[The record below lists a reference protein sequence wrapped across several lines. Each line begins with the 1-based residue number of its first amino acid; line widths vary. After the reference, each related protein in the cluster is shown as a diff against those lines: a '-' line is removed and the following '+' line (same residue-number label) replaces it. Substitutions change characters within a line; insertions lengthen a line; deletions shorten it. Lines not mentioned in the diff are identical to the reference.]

1 MRLSGRRILVT
12 GAASGIGRATAELF
26 RAEGAAVVLLDRDE
40 NKLDDAA
47 SEIARENGPTVTTVA
62 VDLSDD
68 AAVTPAINRAAADLG
83 GLDGLVG
90 CAGVDLV
97 RPFHEMTH
105 SEWRRIL
112 DVNLTGAFSTTHAVL
127 PHLRAAG
134 SATVVHVASGA
145 ALRPLEARSA
155 YCVSKAGLVMFAKT
169 LAIDLARHGI
179 RVNAI
184 CPGIVDTPLFRQS
197 LEASGEPEAELEKI
211 LDRYLIR
218 NIGQPEDIANAAL
231 FLSSKE
237 SAHVTGTTLAVDG
250 GRTFH

>member
-26 RAEGAAVVLLDRDE
+26 RAEGAAVGLLDRDE
-40 NKLDDAA
+40 KNLDDAA
-47 SEIARENGPTVTTVA
+47 SEIVRNNGPTVTTVT

-68 AAVTPAINRAAADLG
+68 AAVTPAINRAATDLG

-90 CAGVDLV
+90 CAGVDLLC
-97 RPFHEMTH
+97 PFDEM
-105 SEWRRIL
+105 SLCDWRRIL
-112 DVNLTGAFSTTHAVL
+112 DLNLTGAFGATHAAL

-134 SATVVHVASGA
+134 SATIVHVASGA

-169 LAIDLARHGI
+169 LAIDLARYGI

-184 CPGIVDTPLFRQS
+184 CPGIIDTLLFRQS
-197 LEASGEPEAELEKI
+197 LEASGDPEAELEKI

-218 NIGQPEDIANAAL
+218 NVGQPEDIANAAL
-231 FLSSKE
+231 FLTSKE